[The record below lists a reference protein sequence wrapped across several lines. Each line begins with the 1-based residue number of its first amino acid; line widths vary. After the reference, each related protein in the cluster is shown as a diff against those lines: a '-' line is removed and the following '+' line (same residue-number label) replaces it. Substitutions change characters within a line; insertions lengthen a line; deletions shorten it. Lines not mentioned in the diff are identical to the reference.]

1 MVYSCLC
8 VCVCVNVESRNSF
21 RLYINTYVQCRVP
34 RSLLMY
40 WGRTRL
46 LHRLRSYYGDCG
58 LLCVCYERLNV
69 LLWRHGL
76 GIDMMILLKEKV
88 EDKNNALENIYI
100 LCAYGRRR
108 GGVVGGGGGWGVDVW
123 WSAIVLFMG
132 TNRVALSAM
141 WVCVCSTRFCS
152 CWFLQKCDF
161 PPEFTSS
168 WAAHGHAF
176 SRNQQLRRFSLSIE
190 IHGEAWYLYKYI
202 LCNVFNR
209 KL

>member
-1 MVYSCLC
+1 MCSLELDRRWWCIPVS
-8 VCVCVNVESRNSF
+8 VCVCVNVKSRNSF
-21 RLYINTYVQCRVP
+21 RLYINTYVHCRVP

-108 GGVVGGGGGWGVDVW
+108 GGVVGGGGAGGWTYDGARLCCSWEPIALLLVRCECVYVPLAFVHVGLCRN
-123 WSAIVLFMG
+123 AIFLRSSLRPGRHMATPFLG
-132 TNRVALSAM
+132 TNSSAGF
-141 WVCVCSTRFCS
+141 RY
-152 CWFLQKCDF
+152 Q
-161 PPEFTSS
+161 
-168 WAAHGHAF
+168 
-176 SRNQQLRRFSLSIE
+176 
-190 IHGEAWYLYKYI
+190 
-202 LCNVFNR
+202 
-209 KL
+209 